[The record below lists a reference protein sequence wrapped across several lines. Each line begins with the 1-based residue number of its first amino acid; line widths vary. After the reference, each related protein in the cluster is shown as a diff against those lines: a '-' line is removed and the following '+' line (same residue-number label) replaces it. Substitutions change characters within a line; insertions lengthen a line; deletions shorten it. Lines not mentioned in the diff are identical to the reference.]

1 MKVILTEEQYDKVKY
16 KIYDKFI
23 DMLVRDTEIF
33 GFMKYDYNKYNYV
46 AHMKFPYTDNF
57 YNLAFNNPNEFTF
70 TSPARYNLKSFFML
84 VGVDMDEEPKK
95 AENLWNEY
103 LDKLEVKVK
112 KSIKKFLD
120 NEN

>member
-33 GFMKYDYNKYNYV
+33 GFMKYDYNKYSYA

-120 NEN
+120 DEN